1 MKGSNN
7 NIKIIEEGRKNMNDQ
22 YKKIR
27 NMARRSIIAT
37 AGITGVVNEG
47 KNIGDAIH
55 HDHESGGSDTLILNP
70 SVPKSLFSSVDSSA
84 SKSLFSP
91 VDDN

>member
-7 NIKIIEEGRKNMNDQ
+7 NIKLIEEGRKNMNDQ

-37 AGITGVVNEG
+37 AGIAGVHNEA
-47 KNIGDAIH
+47 NIGDIH
-55 HDHESGGSDTLILNP
+55 HESSNTLIHNA
-70 SVPKSLFSSVDSSA
+70 SVSKSLFSSVDSSA